1 MSGSADTCRLCG
13 GRPDAT
19 VSRRWSTVI
28 GMDAPLQNNRAVN
41 AGPARWR
48 YKKERSAWESSLQFA
63 MVVGGVP
70 KATGRRRV
78 TIERRYS
85 GQQRVCDIPN
95 LVGGCK
101 TVLDAMVRVGL
112 LVDDSPEH
120 FEGYFH
126 QRRVEK
132 HERGT
137 LITIEEL
144 A

>member
-1 MSGSADTCRLCG
+1 MTCRLCG
-13 GRPDAT
+13 GEPFAKVAASWTFRI
-19 VSRRWSTVI
+19 SL
-28 GMDAPLQNNRAVN
+28 DAPLQNNRAVN
-41 AGPARWR
+41 AGPSRWR
-48 YKKERSAWESSLQFA
+48 YKKERATWETALMLAMSSAGPCHATQF
-63 MVVGGVP
+63 
-70 KATGRRRV
+70 RRV
-78 TIERRYS
+78 TIERLYA
-85 GQQRVCDIPN
+85 GKQRVCDIPN

-126 QRRVEK
+126 QRRVPNE
-132 HERGT
+132 ERGT